1 MTYLMGGQKKIVNNQ
16 AQRTLKLDHEW
27 LIREQL
33 LLAAD
38 IKALISSDSG
48 AKSRMST
55 VILINRV

>member
-1 MTYLMGGQKKIVNNQ
+1 MEGQKKKNCNNW

-27 LIREQL
+27 LISEQSL
-33 LLAAD
+33 VVAD

-48 AKSRMST
+48 AESRMST